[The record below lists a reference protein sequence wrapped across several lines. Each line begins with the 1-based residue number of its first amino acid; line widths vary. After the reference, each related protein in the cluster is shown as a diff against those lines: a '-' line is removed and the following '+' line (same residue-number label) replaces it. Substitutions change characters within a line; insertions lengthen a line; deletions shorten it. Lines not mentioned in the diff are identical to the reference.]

1 MVTGIEVKTSTK
13 MNSDCN
19 DCQIY
24 VSINPNINVSS
35 QDICSEICIIVNVVL
50 LCLHTRTQ
58 GQRGEKIYGD
68 GYKCETK
75 RLGTVKIQWTMF
87 KLFGC
92 ESSQISHNVH

>member
-1 MVTGIEVKTSTK
+1 

-50 LCLHTRTQ
+50 CLHTRTQ

-68 GYKCETK
+68 GYKCETN